1 MFCLKVSI
9 KVELCNGF
17 YFSCFTDSGIK
28 FRISKGIIIGFILST
43 PSVMVFL
50 ALWSSCVREPLYH
63 GQAWSWGGREVHM
76 GNYFIS
82 GNIILAV
89 YKLFTACRNMIDA
102 ALTLTPLGTVFSL
115 STEIQSQVSLCVRL
129 CWFSCCL
136 WERSSYFIL
145 SSPQFQYFTSLRSYS
160 KTLATLPLNL

>member
-1 MFCLKVSI
+1 
-9 KVELCNGF
+9 
-17 YFSCFTDSGIK
+17 
-28 FRISKGIIIGFILST
+28 
-43 PSVMVFL
+43 
-50 ALWSSCVREPLYH
+50 
-63 GQAWSWGGREVHM
+63 M

-160 KTLATLPLNL
+160 KTLATLPLNLQSDLFSHFHPSHLLFGRYLQLQSPKHQSVAEYHSAPSLPCDLMLANSKLFLQEKLRDKILDLL